1 MSSVGNDNLAM
12 QGEMV
17 IILLYDVKIFW
28 YLAPVLLTLQE
39 GGCERLFYF

>member
-12 QGEMV
+12 QGGMV

-28 YLAPVLLTLQE
+28 YLAPVSLALQE
-39 GGCERLFYF
+39 GGCERIFYF